1 VDVRVCYTAYCVN
14 DWADIMRRHMRM
26 LRDSVLSEYDADV
39 SVFAYPYTRDV
50 LSAVD
55 ELGSSCSV
63 YAVGANMFEFP
74 ALRSLVDRPADAN
87 LYFHTK
93 GASVPVDGERK
104 PGERRW
110 NDDMCYF
117 NIGMCSTCVPY
128 LKEYDGCGI
137 AFKIEK
143 LYGDHVGCG
152 YYAGNF
158 WWSTGRHLR
167 GLQDSRFIRAPV
179 DRFDAERMVGG
190 SRGSFMS
197 LWMPR
202 GGLWGNDHDSGE
214 KTLNPTVYI
223 IP

>member
-1 VDVRVCYTAYCVN
+1 
-14 DWADIMRRHMRM
+14 M
-26 LRDSVLSEYDADV
+26 LRDNVMARYDVDV

-50 LSAVD
+50 LSVVD
-55 ELGSSCSV
+55 ELGSRCHV

-74 ALRSLVDRPADAN
+74 AIRSLVDSPSDVN

-93 GASVPVDGERK
+93 GASVPVGGARK
-104 PGERRW
+104 PGEHKW
-110 NDDMCYF
+110 DADMSYF
-117 NIGMCSTCVPY
+117 NLVMCSTCIAH
-128 LKEYDGCGI
+128 LASHDGCGI
-137 AFKIEK
+137 AFTVDK

-158 WWSTGRHLR
+158 WWATGRYLR
-167 GLQDSRFIRAPV
+167 GLQGSRFIRAPV

-202 GGLWGNDHDSGE
+202 GGQWDDDHDSGE
-214 KTLNPTVYI
+214 RILNPVVYI
-223 IP
+223 TP